1 MMMFPSCPVSATVPA
16 PKFARIVD
24 GDITITDIL
33 DDEELELDVLLDLEN
48 DADAP
53 IDVDIIYDSLA
64 SFWVNAD

>member
-1 MMMFPSCPVSATVPA
+1 MMLFPSCPVAANVPA

-53 IDVDIIYDSLA
+53 VDVDIIYDTLA